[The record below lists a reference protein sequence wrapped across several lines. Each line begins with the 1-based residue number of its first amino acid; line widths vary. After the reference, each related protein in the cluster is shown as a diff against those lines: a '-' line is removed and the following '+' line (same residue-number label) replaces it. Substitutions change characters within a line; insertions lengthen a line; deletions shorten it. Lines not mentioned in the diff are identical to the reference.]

1 MANNKSI
8 TKATFFVPDGTGTT
22 IELVTWE
29 EVLNRLDTELT
40 PVLNELVNCN
50 NRLENIAIELEK
62 LGPNENDEEDS

>member
-8 TKATFFVPDGTGTT
+8 TKATFNVPDGT

-29 EVLNRLDTELT
+29 EVLNRLDTGLT

-50 NRLENIAIELEK
+50 NCLENIAIELER
-62 LGPNENDEEDS
+62 LGPNENNEEDS

>member
-8 TKATFFVPDGTGTT
+8 LKATFNVPDGT

-62 LGPNENDEEDS
+62 LGPNE

>member
-8 TKATFFVPDGTGTT
+8 TKATFNVPDGT

-29 EVLNRLDTELT
+29 EVLNKLDTELT
-40 PVLNELVNCN
+40 PVLSELNNCN

-62 LGPNENDEEDS
+62 LGPDENDEEEDS

>member
-8 TKATFFVPDGTGTT
+8 TKATFNVPDGT

-50 NRLENIAIELEK
+50 NRLENIAIELER
-62 LGPNENDEEDS
+62 LGPTENDEEGS

>member
-8 TKATFFVPDGTGTT
+8 LKATFNVPDGT

>member
-1 MANNKSI
+1 MADNKSI
-8 TKATFFVPDGTGTT
+8 TKAIFNVPDGT
-22 IELVTWE
+22 IELMTWE

-40 PVLNELVNCN
+40 PVLDELVNCN

>member
-8 TKATFFVPDGTGTT
+8 TKATFNVPDGT

-29 EVLNRLDTELT
+29 EVLNRLDTGLT

-50 NRLENIAIELEK
+50 NRLENIAIELER
-62 LGPNENDEEDS
+62 LGPNENNEEDS

>member
-8 TKATFFVPDGTGTT
+8 LKATFNVPDGT

-29 EVLNRLDTELT
+29 EVLNKLDTELT
-40 PVLNELVNCN
+40 PVLDELVNCN